1 MHNIY
6 NVNLRVNINT
16 FNDKSVIYINPIFED
31 KYGEQFV
38 TDNKCI
44 RINYKNNVQDKD
56 VENCMLETQMYNK
69 GILKENTRFNVDVI
83 YEIPQINVCNNG
95 YFL

>member
-1 MHNIY
+1 
-6 NVNLRVNINT
+6 
-16 FNDKSVIYINPIFED
+16 
-31 KYGEQFV
+31 
-38 TDNKCI
+38 
-44 RINYKNNVQDKD
+44 
-56 VENCMLETQMYNK
+56 MYNK